1 MAEVPVAGSGFLADV
16 KAGDQRLRLLA
27 TETGYGVAA
36 NIYSL
41 TPSTSR
47 CLETA
52 TTGTGRACSKGVS
65 MAMIPSTA
73 RLSKIFGHTSIQV
86 GPLPLADDRIKIAFL
101 QQIVLD
107 PAHYQ
112 RFADL
117 RHDHANRE
125 APWVP
130 QRPRHKVW
138 PVIQPFRFG
147 KSPVLDVLRNR
158 SRGRRPVDDQ

>member
-1 MAEVPVAGSGFLADV
+1 MRAPVHSCVKVRHPILPVEIERSDGTRSALRSPHSEESMAEVPVAGSGFLADV

-65 MAMIPSTA
+65 MAMIPPAA
-73 RLSKIFGHTSIQV
+73 RLSQLFGHHYIRV
-86 GPLPLADDRIKIAFL
+86 GPTPL
-101 QQIVLD
+101 
-107 PAHYQ
+107 
-112 RFADL
+112 
-117 RHDHANRE
+117 
-125 APWVP
+125 
-130 QRPRHKVW
+130 
-138 PVIQPFRFG
+138 
-147 KSPVLDVLRNR
+147 
-158 SRGRRPVDDQ
+158 